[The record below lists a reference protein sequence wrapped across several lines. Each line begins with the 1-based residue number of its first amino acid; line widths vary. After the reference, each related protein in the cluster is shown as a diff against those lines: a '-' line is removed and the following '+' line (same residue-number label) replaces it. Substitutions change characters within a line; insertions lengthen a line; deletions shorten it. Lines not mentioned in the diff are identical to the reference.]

1 MHLERLLRAVRCEE
15 FQDVE
20 AGRDGGEIERAALG
34 RHRAVRSDDARV
46 EIDERIIHCRGR
58 WGLEELQVARIF
70 LVADG
75 GDGDLAGEDGDGVAG
90 AAGKGDLRLVRLTCA
105 ATVPRRYRNIVSTTA
120 IRAINRVGIGR
131 EHIAADIPFRV
142 CDARIRCSGRQG
154 VEVRAVVGNAG
165 DDGGAGPEVL
175 TCNEIRTD
183 RHGNK
188 RTTVPVFT
196 DIQRTT

>member
-1 MHLERLLRAVRCEE
+1 MQVT
-15 FQDVE
+15 
-20 AGRDGGEIERAALG
+20 
-34 RHRAVRSDDARV
+34 
-46 EIDERIIHCRGR
+46 RI
-58 WGLEELQVARIF
+58 L

-90 AAGKGDLRLVRLTCA
+90 AAGKHDLRLVRTAGA
-105 ATVPRRYRNIVSTTA
+105 ATVPRRYRNIVSSTA
-120 IRAINRVGIGR
+120 IRAINRVGVGR

-142 CDARIRCSGRQG
+142 CDARIRCPYRQG

-165 DDGGAGPEVL
+165 DDGGACPEVL

-188 RTTVPVFT
+188 RTTVPCLTYV
-196 DIQRTT
+196 QRAA